1 MEKITLN
8 ISGMHCASCASNIE
22 IALKRL
28 PGIFSSQV
36 NFATEK
42 AYIEF
47 DPQKLKVKDLILII
61 DKAGYNAMAPD
72 ISLDREKELRDREVR
87 NLKKKFIISI
97 ILSSV
102 LMYVAMGPCMG
113 VGIHKVIMDNMALI
127 QLLLA
132 TGVLICGYQFFTGGF
147 LTIARIHRASM
158 DTLVALGVGSAYLY
172 SLFVSINIWLGNK
185 SFSMANLYYEV
196 AAFLL
201 TFIMLG
207 KYLEAITKRKT
218 SQSIKHLWNLRPK
231 TAIIIRH
238 GQESEISVEELHIG
252 DIVVV
257 KPGSRIPVD
266 GKIIEGYSSVDE
278 SMITGESIPI
288 EKTLNDKVIGGSI
301 NKYGTFKFKAT
312 KVGKDTALAQIIK
325 LVEEAQ
331 GSKAPVQE
339 LADKIAAIF
348 VPTVLLIAFASFFI
362 WILLG
367 KGFVFALTAFIAVL
381 IIACPCSLG
390 LATPTAV
397 MVGTGKAAENGIII
411 KNAASLQIATEI
423 KKIIFDKT
431 GTLTKG
437 KPKLTDI
444 VSYTDSKDEI
454 LMLAASLENL
464 SGHVLS
470 DAMVDAA
477 KERDV
482 SLKNAQQFEAVSGKG
497 IVGKIEGNEV
507 LVGNRRLMQERAIEI
522 EIAEGD
528 LDRLEKQGKTITLV
542 TKDGLLIG
550 LVAVR
555 DTVKESS
562 KTTIDRLKK
571 MGKDVIMI
579 TGDNRRTA
587 EAIAKEIGIEKI
599 LAEVLPKDKLDEIKK
614 LQNNG
619 FKVAF
624 VGDGINDA
632 PALSQADLGI
642 AIGSGTDIA
651 IESGDIILIKD
662 DLRDVA
668 TAIELS
674 GYAMKKIRQ
683 NLFWAFFYN
692 IIGIP
697 IAAGILYPFN
707 GLLLNPMVAG
717 VVMAFS
723 SVSVVSNSLL
733 MNKYKPKMQKF
744 VSL

>member
-1 MEKITLN
+1 MEKVILN
-8 ISGMHCASCASNIE
+8 ISGMRCVSCANNIE
-22 IALKRL
+22 NALKRL
-28 PGIFSSQV
+28 PGVLGVQV
-36 NFATEK
+36 NFAAEK

-47 DPQKLKVKDLILII
+47 EPQKVEIKGLITAIEKI
-61 DKAGYNAMAPD
+61 GYNAHSAEGF
-72 ISLDREKELRDREVR
+72 LDKEKAMRNREVK
-87 NLKKKFIISI
+87 NLKIRFIASM
-97 ILSSV
+97 ILSSI
-102 LMYVAMGPCMG
+102 LMYISMGPCMG
-113 VGIHKVIMDNMALI
+113 LGTHKLIMDNMALI

-132 TGVLICGYQFFTGGF
+132 TGVLICGYQFFKRGF
-147 LTIARIHRASM
+147 LTLLKIHRANM

-172 SLFVSINIWLGNK
+172 SLFVSVNIWMGNK
-185 SFSMANLYYEV
+185 SFGMNNLYYEV

-201 TFIMLG
+201 TFILLG

-218 SQSIKHLWNLRPK
+218 SQSIKRLWNLRPK
-231 TAIIIRH
+231 IAIVVRE
-238 GQESEISVEELHIG
+238 GKEEEVPVEELVVG
-252 DIVVV
+252 DIIVV
-257 KPGSRIPVD
+257 KPGQRIPVD

-288 EKTLNDKVIGGSI
+288 EKTLSDKVIGGSI
-301 NKYGTFKFKAT
+301 NKYGTFKFIAI

-325 LVEEAQ
+325 LVEDAQ
-331 GSKAPVQE
+331 GSKAPVQK
-339 LADKIAAIF
+339 LADRIAAIF
-348 VPTVLLIAFASFFI
+348 VPVVLIIALASFSI

-367 KGFVFALTAFIAVL
+367 KGFVFALTTFIAVL

-397 MVGTGKAAENGIII
+397 MVATGKAAENGIII

-423 KKIIFDKT
+423 GKIIFDKT

-444 VSYTDSKDEI
+444 VSYIGNENEVLTF
-454 LMLAASLENL
+454 AASLEKL

-470 DAMVDAA
+470 EAMIDAA
-477 KERDV
+477 KEKGV
-482 SLKNAQQFEAVSGKG
+482 SLKNAEQFEAISGKG
-497 IVGKIEGNEV
+497 VVGKIEGREI
-507 LVGNRRLMQERAIEI
+507 LVGNRRLMQDRGIEI
-522 EIAEGD
+522 KITREE
-528 LDRLEKQGKTITLV
+528 LDRLEKEGKTITLV
-542 TKDGLLIG
+542 ARDGALIG

-555 DTVKESS
+555 DTLKEFS
-562 KTTIDRLKK
+562 KITINMLKK
-571 MGKDVIMI
+571 MGKDVVMI

-587 EAIAKEIGIEKI
+587 EAIAKEIGIEKV
-599 LAEVLPKDKLDEIKK
+599 LAEVLPKEKLDEIKK
-614 LQNNG
+614 LQNDG

-632 PALSQADLGI
+632 PALSQADLGL
-642 AIGSGTDIA
+642 AIGGGTDIA

-668 TAIELS
+668 TAIDLS
-674 GYAMKKIRQ
+674 SYAMKKIRQ

-697 IAAGILYPFN
+697 IAAGLLYPFS

-717 VVMAFS
+717 VAMAFS

-733 MNKYKPKMQKF
+733 MNRYKPRM
-744 VSL
+744 